1 MTGTPDAEPNFLAR
15 IAEEIAWLKDHPEFD
30 ERPASIKQ
38 FLGPGY
44 LDIRSM
50 VRDRLVPELVEI
62 FGEEPNPY
70 RIARYQKAIFT
81 GGIGTGKSTM
91 ASIALCYMVHW
102 LLCLKNPQ
110 KFFNL
115 LPGSRIAVMMM
126 STSGAQARGVIFGDI
141 KARVDNSDWF
151 KKYPYD
157 KKFVNQIRFK
167 KVVDGNEEP
176 VWIIPGDSAE
186 TSFEGFNILCG
197 ILDEIDSHKVT
208 KEKDYAEQGYCVD
221 AKTEILT
228 DSGWKR
234 YDDLK
239 VGESILTLNHETGF
253 SEWQPV
259 QEVCVFPSKRRKMML
274 IENPRFS
281 SLSTLDHRW
290 PVVASNGER
299 YWRTTETLTTTDKV
313 VLAALPSDLP
323 TEATIP
329 DSLVEL
335 VAWLY
340 TEGHIH
346 HQRQGNVTIY
356 QRPGVNADRIRSCLS
371 SVFGEPVESFRTYQ
385 DPDSPTKMCNACCTL
400 KDKSEFH
407 LNRRA
412 TDGKQS
418 RCKPCLLSGAKSTW
432 KRKSTDAVTWRENLN
447 RKLLEFH
454 LTPVASKMLLAHAPD
469 KVPSYE
475 FLNALTKDQLE
486 LFIQVSL
493 LADNCGEDK
502 LAQKNPRHAEQFA
515 YACIRAGHAVSI
527 RPGRDHRPR
536 LDYQMT
542 LARRLR
548 KSEVPVLATVAK
560 DAKCETKVVQ
570 GVIWC
575 PRVKNKTWLA
585 RRNGSVY
592 FTGNTTISNRVTSRF
607 EDRGFVFCVGQMK
620 SEQGFANRHY
630 KEYLRDPTAYAV
642 KLTIWESKG
651 WHNYL
656 LPDGSRNSF
665 YYDMARK
672 KILSKEMG
680 EALGGASDTLLEVP
694 QLYRVEFES
703 DPVKA
708 LRDLAGIPPTTLD
721 AFISQ
726 IYRVDESIERWKE
739 GAVTRWATEDCTSEG
754 AQLPEWFRAPDQV
767 PRYVHIDVGITG
779 DALGL
784 VMGHSPGALQVDDEL
799 KPRIFIDL
807 AMRITAPPGGEI
819 DLNTVRHILYHLRD
833 DLKFKIKM
841 VTQDSYQS
849 TDMQQQLQKRRFKTD
864 ILSMDREVIP
874 YYDLREAINEGRVDM
889 PAVMARMRPDEEPIN
904 ILRKELATL
913 RDLGTKIDHPLDGSK
928 DVADALA
935 GVVHNIMRFTKVHK
949 NTGVAPSTMDR
960 TTPVLSQGAT
970 VPTGPAIRLPGV
982 RKPTKWRPPSR
993 GR

>member
-208 KEKDYAEQGYCVD
+208 KEKDYAEQG
-221 AKTEILT
+221 
-228 DSGWKR
+228 
-234 YDDLK
+234 
-239 VGESILTLNHETGF
+239 
-253 SEWQPV
+253 
-259 QEVCVFPSKRRKMML
+259 
-274 IENPRFS
+274 
-281 SLSTLDHRW
+281 LS
-290 PVVASNGER
+290 
-299 YWRTTETLTTTDKV
+299 
-313 VLAALPSDLP
+313 
-323 TEATIP
+323 
-329 DSLVEL
+329 
-335 VAWLY
+335 
-340 TEGHIH
+340 
-346 HQRQGNVTIY
+346 
-356 QRPGVNADRIRSCLS
+356 
-371 SVFGEPVESFRTYQ
+371 
-385 DPDSPTKMCNACCTL
+385 
-400 KDKSEFH
+400 
-407 LNRRA
+407 
-412 TDGKQS
+412 
-418 RCKPCLLSGAKSTW
+418 
-432 KRKSTDAVTWRENLN
+432 
-447 RKLLEFH
+447 
-454 LTPVASKMLLAHAPD
+454 
-469 KVPSYE
+469 
-475 FLNALTKDQLE
+475 
-486 LFIQVSL
+486 
-493 LADNCGEDK
+493 
-502 LAQKNPRHAEQFA
+502 
-515 YACIRAGHAVSI
+515 
-527 RPGRDHRPR
+527 
-536 LDYQMT
+536 
-542 LARRLR
+542 
-548 KSEVPVLATVAK
+548 
-560 DAKCETKVVQ
+560 
-570 GVIWC
+570 
-575 PRVKNKTWLA
+575 
-585 RRNGSVY
+585 
-592 FTGNTTISNRVTSRF
+592 TISNRVTSRF

-739 GAVTRWATEDCTSEG
+739 GAVTRWATEDRTSDG
-754 AQLPEWFRAPDQV
+754 PHLAEWFRAPDQV

-833 DLKFKIKM
+833 DLKFKIKL

>member
-186 TSFEGFNILCG
+186 TSFEGFNILCLDEETEILTKAGWRRYDDLVIGEDVLTLNHETGMSEWQPLDRVVVHNAEPRDLILMEGNEFSCLSTPEHRWPTTTRWGARRWKETQTLNTEDRIPIAAESADRPTIPKYTDAMVEAVAWWYTEGSGVAGSSGVIYQKHGTKSADRIRACLTELFGPPVERFQTTNDATTTPMWRENITKRNLSEFRMNRIAAPVLRDFAPDRTPTHEFLLSLTKAQLDLFIEVSLAADNCGPRKLAQKEHKRAEAFAFAAILAGWAVSIRIHKTPNADYDMLLVTLMKKRQINPRLAASQPHARLKINTVNHKGVVWCPTVQNGTWLARRKGSVYFTGNCG

-208 KEKDYAEQGYCVD
+208 KEKDYAEQG
-221 AKTEILT
+221 
-228 DSGWKR
+228 
-234 YDDLK
+234 
-239 VGESILTLNHETGF
+239 
-253 SEWQPV
+253 
-259 QEVCVFPSKRRKMML
+259 
-274 IENPRFS
+274 
-281 SLSTLDHRW
+281 LS
-290 PVVASNGER
+290 
-299 YWRTTETLTTTDKV
+299 
-313 VLAALPSDLP
+313 
-323 TEATIP
+323 
-329 DSLVEL
+329 
-335 VAWLY
+335 
-340 TEGHIH
+340 
-346 HQRQGNVTIY
+346 
-356 QRPGVNADRIRSCLS
+356 
-371 SVFGEPVESFRTYQ
+371 
-385 DPDSPTKMCNACCTL
+385 
-400 KDKSEFH
+400 
-407 LNRRA
+407 
-412 TDGKQS
+412 
-418 RCKPCLLSGAKSTW
+418 
-432 KRKSTDAVTWRENLN
+432 
-447 RKLLEFH
+447 
-454 LTPVASKMLLAHAPD
+454 
-469 KVPSYE
+469 
-475 FLNALTKDQLE
+475 
-486 LFIQVSL
+486 
-493 LADNCGEDK
+493 
-502 LAQKNPRHAEQFA
+502 
-515 YACIRAGHAVSI
+515 
-527 RPGRDHRPR
+527 
-536 LDYQMT
+536 
-542 LARRLR
+542 
-548 KSEVPVLATVAK
+548 
-560 DAKCETKVVQ
+560 
-570 GVIWC
+570 
-575 PRVKNKTWLA
+575 
-585 RRNGSVY
+585 
-592 FTGNTTISNRVTSRF
+592 TISNRVTSRF

-739 GAVTRWATEDCTSEG
+739 GAVTRWATEDRTSDG
-754 AQLPEWFRAPDQV
+754 PHLAEWFRAPDQV

-833 DLKFKIKM
+833 DLKFKIKL